1 MVLNPMSQ
9 NDTVCIVDDD
19 EAVRDS
25 MRVLVESYG
34 HRVRDYPSAMAFL
47 SDQDGLEP
55 SCLLLDLHMPG
66 MDGLE
71 ATKLLTG
78 KLHEIGLVPWVKTS
92 GARGIHI
99 FVPLERV
106 YTHDQVRT
114 FAEIVARLVVA
125 EALSMPLAARE
136 LTGALKPERYTIK
149 NAIAHLEKRGDPWAE
164 FWESR
169 QRLEEASGRLEE
181 LAHTPEKV
189 RKG

>member
-71 ATKLLTG
+71 LVELLRRRHIQTPAIIVTG
-78 KLHEIGLVPWVKTS
+78 QRDSLQMQ
-92 GARGIHI
+92 
-99 FVPLERV
+99 RV
-106 YTHDQVRT
+106 RDAGVL
-114 FAEIVARLVVA
+114 ALLNKPVA
-125 EALSMPLAARE
+125 
-136 LTGALKPERYTIK
+136 
-149 NAIAHLEKRGDPWAE
+149 D
-164 FWESR
+164 
-169 QRLEEASGRLEE
+169 EE
-181 LAHTPEKV
+181 LLSWIEQALHPG
-189 RKG
+189 RPPAN